1 MRPPRRG
8 EVWSVHL
15 GEQQH
20 RDVLVIS
27 STVYN
32 EIAGE
37 PTVLVAL
44 VVEQATDE
52 GFCVDLGQ
60 DQWAVMGLTTFV
72 AKASLAECR
81 RRVDVQTLTNVNT
94 MLFKILATPER

>member
-8 EVWSVHL
+8 EIWTAGPALAS
-15 GEQQH
+15 
-20 RDVLVIS
+20 RAVLVIS

-32 EIAGE
+32 EIASE

-52 GFCVDLGQ
+52 GFCVDLGEG
-60 DQWAVMGLTTFV
+60 QWAVMGLVTFV
-72 AKASLAECR
+72 AKASLAECL
-81 RRVDVQTLTNVNT
+81 RRVDVQTLTNANT
-94 MLFKILATPER
+94 MLFKILATPDR

>member
-8 EVWSVHL
+8 EIWIA
-15 GEQQH
+15 GTGPAPQT
-20 RDVLVIS
+20 VLVIS

-32 EIAGE
+32 EITSE
-37 PTVLVAL
+37 PTVLV
-44 VVEQATDE
+44 ERATDE

-60 DQWAVMGLTTFV
+60 DQWAVMGLVTFV
-72 AKASLAECR
+72 AKTSLTDYQR
-81 RRVDVQTLTNVNT
+81 KVDIQTLTNANS